1 MLEPRFL
8 KIVETMEFLMTKKM
22 LIDASLPDETRLVIA
37 QGQRIEV
44 FETETNRQIKNNIYL
59 AQISRVESSLQAAF
73 VEYGGNR
80 HGFLAFSEIHPDYF
94 QIPVD
99 DRPEDRPEDS
109 TEPQPQETAALEPPA
124 SQSPYSTDD
133 LLAPEEDEF
142 SYKLPDSEYDDSSDQ
157 DIADQPTANQQRRPA
172 RPHQKYNIQE
182 VIKRGQVLLVQVVKE
197 ERGNKGAAL
206 TTFLSLA
213 GRYCVLMPNTDR
225 SGGVSRS
232 ISNNKARSKLR
243 DLATSLEIPE
253 GMSLILRTA
262 GAQQAQS
269 EIERDFEY
277 LTRLWDNIRSLTL
290 SSVAPALIYEEG
302 NLIHRALRDMIKKD
316 ISEIRIEGE
325 QGYQQAKS
333 FLQMLISS
341 DGDELLAEHK
351 EAEPIFSHYGIE
363 NALDD
368 MNTPTVQLKSGG
380 YIVINQTE
388 ALVAV
393 DVNSGRST
401 REHNIEDTA
410 LKTNLEAADEICRQ
424 ARLRDL
430 AGLIVIDFI
439 DMENSRNVNEVEKRM
454 RDATRHDRARIQL
467 GRISQNFG
475 LFEMSRQRLRPE
487 LSAGRSEMC
496 PQCHGTGQT
505 LTAQTIAL
513 RALRAARARAAQAG
527 AHSETTLQL
536 EWPVVLYILNNKRD
550 EISLFEREHNLKL
563 KIEASGIDNPDAP
576 WDIKTK
582 KSTIIPQQLNG
593 RSHEA
598 VSVETAYAQMPD
610 ASAFERQGD
619 DQNASQNESQNS
631 RQNARKNKSQNSRQ
645 HENQNTGQEK
655 RRGRNRG
662 RGNARGKPRAE
673 GQKNRPQD
681 KKQQNQPKTPQQS
694 KGKASLWQRLTG
706 RND

>member
-1 MLEPRFL
+1 
-8 KIVETMEFLMTKKM
+8 MTKKM

-109 TEPQPQETAALEPPA
+109 TEPQPQETAAPQPPV
-124 SQSPYSTDD
+124 SQSPYSADD

-142 SYKLPDSEYDDSSDQ
+142 SYHLPDSEYDDSPDQ
-157 DIADQPTANQQRRPA
+157 QPERLGQPEQPERLGQPEQPERLGRRERPA
-172 RPHQKYNIQE
+172 RPHQKYDIQE
-182 VIKRGQVLLVQVVKE
+182 VIKRGQVLLVQVAKE

-232 ISNNKARSKLR
+232 ISNNKVRSKLR

-316 ISEIRIEGE
+316 IGEIRIEGE

-439 DMENSRNVNEVEKRM
+439 DMENSRNVIEVEKRM

-467 GRISQNFG
+467 GRISPNFG

-536 EWPVVLYILNNKRD
+536 EWPVVLYILNNKRN

-582 KSTIIPQQLNG
+582 KSAIIPQQLNG

-610 ASAFERQGD
+610 ASAFERQSN
-619 DQNASQNESQNS
+619 DQNAS
-631 RQNARKNKSQNSRQ
+631 KNKSQNSRQ
-645 HENQNTGQEK
+645 HANQHERQNTGQEK

-681 KKQQNQPKTPQQS
+681 KKQQNQPKTPQPS
-694 KGKASLWQRLTG
+694 KEKASLWQRLTG

>member
-1 MLEPRFL
+1 
-8 KIVETMEFLMTKKM
+8 MTKKM

-94 QIPVD
+94 QIPVA
-99 DRPEDRPEDS
+99 DRPEDS
-109 TEPQPQETAALEPPA
+109 TEPPPPPQETTEPQPSA
-124 SQSPYSTDD
+124 SQSPYSPDD

-142 SYKLPDSEYDDSSDQ
+142 SYQLPDSEEDDGSDQ
-157 DIADQPTANQQRRPA
+157 PIANQQRRPE

-262 GAQQAQS
+262 GAQQAQN

-277 LTRLWDNIRSLTL
+277 LIRLWDNIRSLTL

-316 ISEIRIEGE
+316 TSEIRIEGE

-333 FLQMLISS
+333 FLQMLTSS
-341 DGDELLAEHK
+341 DCDELLAEHK

-380 YIVINQTE
+380 YVVINQTE

-439 DMENSRNVNEVEKRM
+439 DMEDQSNVREVEKRM

-467 GRISQNFG
+467 GRISQHFG

-487 LSAGRSEMC
+487 LSAGRTEMC

-527 AHSETTLQL
+527 AHSETTLLL
-536 EWPVVLYILNNKRD
+536 EWPVVLYILNNKRE

-582 KSTIIPQQLNG
+582 KSTTIPQPFNG
-593 RSHEA
+593 RAHEA

-610 ASAFERQGD
+610 AAAFERPAEKKGTG
-619 DQNASQNESQNS
+619 QNEN
-631 RQNARKNKSQNSRQ
+631 QNARQENRQ
-645 HENQNTGQEK
+645 EKK

-662 RGNARGKPRAE
+662 RGSARGKSRAE

-681 KKQQNQPKTPQQS
+681 KKQQNQPKTPQQG
-694 KGKASLWQRLTG
+694 KKKASLWQRLIG
-706 RND
+706 QND

>member
-1 MLEPRFL
+1 M
-8 KIVETMEFLMTKKM
+8 
-22 LIDASLPDETRLVIA
+22 
-37 QGQRIEV
+37 
-44 FETETNRQIKNNIYL
+44 
-59 AQISRVESSLQAAF
+59 QAAF

-94 QIPVD
+94 QIPV
-99 DRPEDRPEDS
+99 EDRPEDS
-109 TEPQPQETAALEPPA
+109 PEPQPQETAAATAPQPPA
-124 SQSPYSTDD
+124 SQSPYSADD

-142 SYKLPDSEYDDSSDQ
+142 SYKLPDSEEDDRSDQ
-157 DIADQPTANQQRRPA
+157 PIANQQRRTE
-172 RPHQKYNIQE
+172 RPHQKYNIQD

-316 ISEIRIEGE
+316 TSEIRIEGE

-333 FLQMLISS
+333 FLQMLTSS
-341 DGDELLAEHK
+341 DCDELLAEHK

-410 LKTNLEAADEICRQ
+410 LKTNLEAAEEICRQ

-439 DMENSRNVNEVEKRM
+439 DMEDQSNVREVEKRM

-467 GRISQNFG
+467 GRISQHFG

-487 LSAGRSEMC
+487 LSAGRTEMC

-527 AHSETTLQL
+527 AHSETTLLL
-536 EWPVVLYILNNKRD
+536 EWPVVLYILNNRRE

-582 KSTIIPQQLNG
+582 KSTAIPQQFNG
-593 RSHEA
+593 RAHEA

-610 ASAFERQGD
+610 ASAFERPAEKKGTG
-619 DQNASQNESQNS
+619 QNENQNS
-631 RQNARKNKSQNSRQ
+631 RQENRQ
-645 HENQNTGQEK
+645 ENK

-662 RGNARGKPRAE
+662 RGNARGKSRAD
-673 GQKNRPQD
+673 GQKNRQQD
-681 KKQQNQPKTPQQS
+681 KKQQNQPKTPQQD
-694 KGKASLWQRLTG
+694 KKKASLWQRLTG
-706 RND
+706 QND

>member
-1 MLEPRFL
+1 
-8 KIVETMEFLMTKKM
+8 MTKKM

-44 FETETNRQIKNNIYL
+44 FETETKRQIKNNIYL

-109 TEPQPQETAALEPPA
+109 TEPQPQETAAPQPPV
-124 SQSPYSTDD
+124 SQSPYSADD

-142 SYKLPDSEYDDSSDQ
+142 SYQLPDSEYDDSPDQ
-157 DIADQPTANQQRRPA
+157 QPERLEQPERLGRPA

-182 VIKRGQVLLVQVVKE
+182 VIKRGQVLLVQVAKE

-467 GRISQNFG
+467 GRISPNFG

-582 KSTIIPQQLNG
+582 KSAIIPQQLNG

-610 ASAFERQGD
+610 ASAFERQSN
-619 DQNASQNESQNS
+619 DQNAS
-631 RQNARKNKSQNSRQ
+631 KNKSQNSRQ
-645 HENQNTGQEK
+645 HASQHASQHERQNTGQEK

-673 GQKNRPQD
+673 GQKNRPQE
-681 KKQQNQPKTPQQS
+681 KKQQNQPKTPQPN
-694 KGKASLWQRLTG
+694 KGKASLWRRLIG
-706 RND
+706 QND

>member
-1 MLEPRFL
+1 
-8 KIVETMEFLMTKKM
+8 MTKKM

-44 FETETNRQIKNNIYL
+44 FETETKRQIKNNIYL

-109 TEPQPQETAALEPPA
+109 TEPQPQETAAPQPPV
-124 SQSPYSTDD
+124 SQSPYSADD

-142 SYKLPDSEYDDSSDQ
+142 SYHLPDSEYDDSPDQ
-157 DIADQPTANQQRRPA
+157 QLGQPERPA

-182 VIKRGQVLLVQVVKE
+182 VIKRGQVLLVQVAKE

-351 EAEPIFSHYGIE
+351 EAEPIFSYYGIE

-439 DMENSRNVNEVEKRM
+439 DMENSRNVSEVEKRM

-467 GRISQNFG
+467 GRISPNFG

-487 LSAGRSEMC
+487 LSAGRSEIC

-582 KSTIIPQQLNG
+582 KSAIIPQQLNG

-610 ASAFERQGD
+610 ASAFERQSN
-619 DQNASQNESQNS
+619 DQNAS
-631 RQNARKNKSQNSRQ
+631 KNKSQNSRQ
-645 HENQNTGQEK
+645 HASQHASQHERQNTGQEK

-673 GQKNRPQD
+673 GQKNRPQE
-681 KKQQNQPKTPQQS
+681 KKQQNQPKTPQPN
-694 KGKASLWQRLTG
+694 KGKASLWRRLIG
-706 RND
+706 QND

>member
-1 MLEPRFL
+1 
-8 KIVETMEFLMTKKM
+8 MTKKM

-44 FETETNRQIKNNIYL
+44 FETETKRQIKNNIYL

-99 DRPEDRPEDS
+99 DRPEDS
-109 TEPQPQETAALEPPA
+109 TEPQPQETAAPQPPV
-124 SQSPYSTDD
+124 SQSPYSADD

-142 SYKLPDSEYDDSSDQ
+142 SYHLPDSEYDDSSDQ

-182 VIKRGQVLLVQVVKE
+182 VIKRGQVLLVQVAKE

-467 GRISQNFG
+467 GRISPNFG

-582 KSTIIPQQLNG
+582 KSAIIPQQLNG

-610 ASAFERQGD
+610 ASAFERQSN
-619 DQNASQNESQNS
+619 DQNAS
-631 RQNARKNKSQNSRQ
+631 KNKSQNSRQ
-645 HENQNTGQEK
+645 HANQHASQHERQNTGQEK

-673 GQKNRPQD
+673 GQKNRPQE
-681 KKQQNQPKTPQQS
+681 KKQQNQPKTPQPN
-694 KGKASLWQRLTG
+694 KGKASLWRRLIG
-706 RND
+706 QND